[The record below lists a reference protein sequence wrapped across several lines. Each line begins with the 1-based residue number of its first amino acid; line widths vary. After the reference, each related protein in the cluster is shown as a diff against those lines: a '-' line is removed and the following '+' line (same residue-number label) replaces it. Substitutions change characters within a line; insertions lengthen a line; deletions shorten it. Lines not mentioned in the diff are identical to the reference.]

1 MTISINQDK
10 YKSWISDC
18 GKTVSCVSF
27 KGYPFEIERKD
38 YLHEE
43 IEYHLEEGATDDS
56 DVLSSPM
63 PGKVIKLN
71 AKNGDEVKKGS
82 VVLVIEAM
90 KMENSIVAH
99 KDARI
104 EKISVTVGQM
114 VEAGVPLVSFEQN

>member
-1 MTISINQDK
+1 MI
-10 YKSWISDC
+10 
-18 GKTVSCVSF
+18 
-27 KGYPFEIERKD
+27 
-38 YLHEE
+38 H
-43 IEYHLEEGATDDS
+43 
-56 DVLSSPM
+56 VLSSPM